1 MKAEDAY
8 SLNPGENVIKLT
20 DVELGIIIR
29 SLDFAQIEAENQKV
43 RYIQRSAM
51 SLYNDVVSA
60 ELGRQISTIS
70 DLKKA
75 LENQEKNL

>member
-60 ELGRQISTIS
+60 ELGRQISTIA

>member
-8 SLNPGENVIKLT
+8 SLKPGENVIKLT

>member
-1 MKAEDAY
+1 MKAEEAY
-8 SLNPGENVIKLT
+8 SLKPGENVIKLT

-60 ELGRQISTIS
+60 ELGRQISTIA